1 MGFTECLECDG
12 LPSGSGDVRSEHDEG
27 AEGEPSAII
36 VIGSLGT
43 VLDSGPLGGGEG
55 RPQVALDSP

>member
-1 MGFTECLECDG
+1 VGFTEGLECDR
-12 LPSGSGDVRSEHDEG
+12 LSLGSGDVRSEHDGG
-27 AEGEPSAII
+27 AEGEPSAVI

-55 RPQVALDSP
+55 